1 MLAVL
6 LEGQCREKK
15 RQAKPQMSEK
25 TTSSRVSVDEKVI
38 KAAFTLA
45 RELGWETVTLKD
57 ISDESG
63 ISLSEM
69 RNYFDD
75 KTDILVQYNKQL
87 DKKVLASVNG
97 QNEPVRD
104 QLFEILMERFDL
116 LNEDRESLKAIL
128 SSFKRDPK
136 QVLLSWPH
144 LCRSMS
150 WILEAVG
157 EDTRGIKG
165 AMKVAGLSGVYLKT
179 LKAWIEDDSVDMAA
193 TMAALDKSLKTA
205 DEWVGRIPI

>member
-1 MLAVL
+1 
-6 LEGQCREKK
+6 
-15 RQAKPQMSEK
+15 MSEK

>member
-1 MLAVL
+1 
-6 LEGQCREKK
+6 
-15 RQAKPQMSEK
+15 MSEK
-25 TTSSRVSVDEKVI
+25 TTSSRVSVDRKVI

-87 DKKVLASVNG
+87 DKKVLAGVSG

-136 QVLLSWPH
+136 QILLTWPH

-150 WILEAVG
+150 WVLEAVG

>member
-25 TTSSRVSVDEKVI
+25 TTSSRVSVDGKVI

-87 DKKVLASVNG
+87 DKKVLASVSG
-97 QNEPVRD
+97 KNEPVRD
-104 QLFEILMERFDL
+104 QLFEILMDL
-116 LNEDRESLKAIL
+116 
-128 SSFKRDPK
+128 F
-136 QVLLSWPH
+136 
-144 LCRSMS
+144 
-150 WILEAVG
+150 
-157 EDTRGIKG
+157 
-165 AMKVAGLSGVYLKT
+165 
-179 LKAWIEDDSVDMAA
+179 
-193 TMAALDKSLKTA
+193 
-205 DEWVGRIPI
+205 

>member
-1 MLAVL
+1 VLAVL

>member
-1 MLAVL
+1 M

>member
-1 MLAVL
+1 
-6 LEGQCREKK
+6 
-15 RQAKPQMSEK
+15 MSEK

-87 DKKVLASVNG
+87 DKKVLAGVSG

-136 QVLLSWPH
+136 QILLTWPH

-150 WILEAVG
+150 WVLEAVG

-205 DEWVGRIPI
+205 DEWVVRIPI

>member
-1 MLAVL
+1 
-6 LEGQCREKK
+6 
-15 RQAKPQMSEK
+15 MSEK
-25 TTSSRVSVDEKVI
+25 TTSSRVSVDRKVI

-87 DKKVLASVNG
+87 DKKVLASVSG